1 MSIEQQFIAAQAKVK
16 TLTSKP
22 SNDVLLN
29 LYSLYKQAAD
39 GDVSGPKPGM
49 FDMVGGA
56 KYSAWKKLSGT
67 TKEDAMKK
75 YIEQVEALF

>member
-1 MSIEQQFIAAQAKVK
+1 MNIEEQFVAAQAKVK

-29 LYSLYKQAAD
+29 LYGLFKQASE
-39 GDVSGPKPGM
+39 GDVNGPKPGM

-56 KYSAWKKLSGT
+56 KYGAWKKFVGISKAT
-67 TKEDAMKK
+67 AMQK
-75 YIEQVEALF
+75 YIDQVESLF